1 MDATLSASALFD
13 RSSVWR
19 LAQKMVID
27 HHPAII
33 LFHKKRHRGGD
44 ALVTIRNQPSCSNS
58 SRFRTLQAKKAMFN
72 LNENNRIV
80 MSQHPSDM
88 RIGVNGMCGQVR
100 KVGLDPSNGDVYIF
114 VGRSRQL
121 MKILHWERGGYV
133 MYYKRL
139 EQGRFH
145 PRIFLREGIGFRT
158 MRWDELVLLM
168 EGISPKVARRKRFPN
183 PNGKLELSRKK

>member
-1 MDATLSASALFD
+1 MRTVCQNLFYTPPTSRLVGVTRRAGRSNQSARKSDATPS
-13 RSSVWR
+13 
-19 LAQKMVID
+19 
-27 HHPAII
+27 
-33 LFHKKRHRGGD
+33 
-44 ALVTIRNQPSCSNS
+44 VTIRNQPSCSNS